1 MHARQIARGGLMT
14 GVSVALLYIATFL
27 SIASWAACMVVGFL
41 PELFFLVGEKKT
53 ACLVY
58 AATAALSL
66 FLLPDKVIA
75 ILYAGLFGLYTV
87 LRFFF
92 ERIPSRIIRWLCKL
106 VFGNIWVIIVLWCI
120 RAGLIP
126 EFPALSGYLTAIVFA
141 AGNLILVYYDLC
153 LSRIFPA
160 MRRLAQQLQNNSFK

>member
-53 ACLVY
+53 GCLVY

-120 RAGLIP
+120 RAGADSGVSGTFRISHCDCICRRQLNPDLLRSVPIP
-126 EFPALSGYLTAIVFA
+126 YFSCHAQAGTATA
-141 AGNLILVYYDLC
+141 
-153 LSRIFPA
+153 
-160 MRRLAQQLQNNSFK
+160 K